1 MPDYSKRPER
11 GTEAY
16 EWWRVGAK
24 AEAALFRK
32 GMTRDG
38 EELWEVVTVMAQQGR
53 SRIRMLRWL
62 LRVYCLD
69 ELSYRQIVRLFGGV
83 IKSKIKNRGTH
94 AV

>member
-16 EWWRVGAK
+16 EWWRAGAR
-24 AEAALFRK
+24 AEAALLRN
-32 GMTRDG
+32 GMTREG

-53 SRIRMLRWL
+53 SRPRMMRWL
-62 LRVYCLD
+62 IAVYRLD
-69 ELSYRQIVRLFGGV
+69 ELSYRQIIHLFRDV
-83 IKSKIKNRGTH
+83 IKSKFKNRGTH